1 MGTILFY
8 GLFTLPDMDTDSDSD
23 LDPDSRSLYPF
34 LRQICVPGS
43 GSESANKPLR
53 EFLDDD
59 ALTVSFS
66 VWESA

>member
-8 GLFTLPDMDTDSDSD
+8 GLFTLPDTDSDSD

-34 LRQICVPGS
+34 LGQICVPGS

-53 EFLDDD
+53 EFFDDD

-66 VWESA
+66 VRESA